1 MNPRT
6 FLFIN
11 LMFILFGMVVLGNL
25 YFKRRTMDSEAN
37 QRAPRVPT
45 ELKMLPV
52 MIGMVIL
59 CTLISCGIPFTL
71 ISNRQIAAT
80 ESTPRIQAVTPDLA
94 GQKVLAEGTISS
106 ENSVNEHG
114 LVAFAHYT
122 NARKASK
129 RRFISEATPPL
140 LIQMS
145 GGMAQ
150 IEDPDNP
157 AAASYSMQNMLW
169 RHSDAGVVTQGMVR
183 GERVLVIGTVVSG
196 PAGVYLDASIVAV
209 GDRASY
215 LANWQKARLPTPLIV
230 GLTGLGC
237 LACGYGVLSMF
248 TRRAIRRG

>member
-11 LMFILFGMVVLGNL
+11 LMFIIFGMVVLGNL
-25 YFKRRTMDSEAN
+25 YFKRRKLDAEAN
-37 QRAPRVPT
+37 QRTPRVPA

-52 MIGMVIL
+52 MIGMVVM
-59 CTLISCGIPFTL
+59 CTLLSCGIPLTV
-71 ISNRQIAAT
+71 ISNRQIADT
-80 ESTPRIQAVTPDLA
+80 ESTPLIRAVTPDLA
-94 GQKVLAEGTISS
+94 GQKVLAEGIISP
-106 ENSVNEHG
+106 ENAVNQHG
-114 LVAFAHYT
+114 LVAFARYT
-122 NARKASK
+122 NARKPSK

-145 GGMAQ
+145 GGTVQ

-157 AAASYSMQNMLW
+157 AAASYSMQNLLQ
-169 RHSDAGVVTQGMVR
+169 RRGDPGVVTQGMVR

-196 PAGVYLDASIVAV
+196 PAGVYLDASIVAI

-248 TRRAIRRG
+248 TRGG